1 MNENLVDK
9 IWTDRPSQPTNSI
22 YHQPLQYA
30 GMCDGERERERERER
45 EIMVTMAIFYVNLG
59 KQKFPMLEKN

>member
-9 IWTDRPSQPTNSI
+9 IWTDRPLQPTNSI

-30 GMCDGERERERERER
+30 GMCDGERERERERE
-45 EIMVTMAIFYVNLG
+45 IMATMPIF
-59 KQKFPMLEKN
+59 